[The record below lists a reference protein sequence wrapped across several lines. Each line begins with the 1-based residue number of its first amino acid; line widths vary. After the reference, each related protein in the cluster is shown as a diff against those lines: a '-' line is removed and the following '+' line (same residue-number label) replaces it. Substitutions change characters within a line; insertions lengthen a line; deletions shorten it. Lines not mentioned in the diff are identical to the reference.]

1 MKASQIG
8 KNMVGFRERWISAR
22 NRLIADPRFQRIAAR
37 LPGTR
42 AIARA
47 HAGRLFDLVAGFT
60 YSQIL
65 LAFVQLGLADWLAG
79 GPQPAAALASRAKLS
94 EDAADRLLRAAAAL
108 GLTERLADGRYALGL
123 AGAALRGNPG
133 IAAMVAHHPMLYADL
148 ADPVAL
154 LRNGR
159 GQGELG
165 RFWSYAGAAPGG
177 DATAYSALMTASQAL
192 VGSHVVGAYRFARH
206 HRMLDIGGG
215 EGRFLETVAASAP
228 RLALGLFD
236 LPPVAARA
244 TARLGNSIDVHPGDF
259 AADPLPP
266 GHDLIT
272 LIRVLHDHGD
282 AVAQALLVKIRGA
295 LPPNGRLLI
304 AEPMAETR
312 GAEAAGDGY
321 FGLYLWAMG
330 SGRPRSAAEIRI
342 MLARAGYAS
351 VREIATPIPLTAR
364 ILVATA

>member
-1 MKASQIG
+1 MRSL
-8 KNMVGFRERWISAR
+8 RERWIAVR

-42 AIARA
+42 TIARG

-65 LAFVQLGLADWLAG
+65 LAFVQLELADWLAG
-79 GPQPAAALASRAKLS
+79 GPQPAAALANRANLS
-94 EDAADRLLRAAAAL
+94 QDAADRLLRAATAL
-108 GLTERLADGRYALGL
+108 GLAERLADGRYALGL

-177 DATAYSALMTASQAL
+177 DAAAYSALMTASQAL
-192 VGSHVVGAYRFARH
+192 VGSHVVEAYRFARH
-206 HRMLDIGGG
+206 RRMLDIGGG

-228 RLALGLFD
+228 QLALGLFD
-236 LPPVAARA
+236 LPQVAARA
-244 TARLGNSIDVHPGDF
+244 ATRLGERISVHPGDF
-259 AADPLPP
+259 SQDPLPP

-272 LIRVLHDHGD
+272 LIRVLHDHDD
-282 AVAQALLVKIRGA
+282 AVAQALLVKIRAA
-295 LPPNGRLLI
+295 LSPGGRLLI

-330 SGRPRSAAEIRI
+330 SGRPRSANELRA
-342 MLARAGYAS
+342 MLAQAGFAT
-351 VREIATPIPLTAR
+351 VREIDTPIPLTVR